1 MFHLLDSAV
10 RRLAI
15 TRCARGKPTYQKW
28 PIASEAY
35 MAWLPRLTHQRTTTT
50 CEEPF
55 LVVHCTGHWASRH
68 GCDEFRWRSVRM
80 CGVVVHG
87 GVLNR
92 RNEPHPV
99 IIAKPLHTT
108 VKSNHKDHRGTQR
121 KLAISTRC
129 SSGYS
134 VVHSG
139 TRTSP
144 SYSST
149 LVVRKNRR
157 TYESPNGYV
166 HAERARVIN
175 FTTDVAAHL
184 GSTLTGKV
192 HLLRRVCLADNSNT
206 TSPSGLVTV
215 IVHST

>member
-10 RRLAI
+10 GRLAI
-15 TRCARGKPTYQKW
+15 TRYAREKPTYQKW

-55 LVVHCTGHWASRH
+55 LVVHCTSHWASRH

-108 VKSNHKDHRGTQR
+108 VKSNHKDHRGNWRYPLGAPRYTLWSIQVHELLRRTQAPWWFAR
-121 KLAISTRC
+121 ISAPT
-129 SSGYS
+129 
-134 VVHSG
+134 
-139 TRTSP
+139 
-144 SYSST
+144 
-149 LVVRKNRR
+149 NRR
-157 TYESPNGYV
+157 TAMFAQRELVSLTSLPMLPPTWGQRLQARFIYS
-166 HAERARVIN
+166 AEFAWRTIPIRP
-175 FTTDVAAHL
+175 
-184 GSTLTGKV
+184 
-192 HLLRRVCLADNSNT
+192 LRLD
-206 TSPSGLVTV
+206 
-215 IVHST
+215 